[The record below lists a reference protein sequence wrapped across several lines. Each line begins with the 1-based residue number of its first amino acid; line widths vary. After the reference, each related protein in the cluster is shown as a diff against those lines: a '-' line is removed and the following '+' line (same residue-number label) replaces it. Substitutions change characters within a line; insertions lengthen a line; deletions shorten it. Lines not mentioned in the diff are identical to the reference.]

1 MNADPFKPPSSNVE
15 IPDVERGSAVKAVVL
30 GLLVD
35 LGGTTLMSALASFA
49 YGVYL
54 AANGSTPD
62 QIGAAM
68 AGLGPDSAL
77 GVGLSIVGCLFSV
90 LGGFVCAR
98 IAKHFEYRLGAIM
111 SAVSLALGALLV
123 DASTHPAIAA
133 ISLLATVAATMAGI
147 HIGVLRN
154 RRARIDAARM
164 AS

>member
-1 MNADPFKPPSSNVE
+1 
-15 IPDVERGSAVKAVVL
+15 
-30 GLLVD
+30 
-35 LGGTTLMSALASFA
+35 
-49 YGVYL
+49 
-54 AANGSTPD
+54 
-62 QIGAAM
+62 IGAAM